1 MILRENGKEWANK
14 NFEKI
19 KKLDDKKKILCENN
33 NIKILYFTE
42 NEDQKNENTF
52 TDLNKLF
59 KKLKE
64 YGKN

>member
-1 MILRENGKEWANK
+1 MRENGKEWANK